1 MDGPSHD
8 PHAETSRAFDGVA
21 AIYDGPFGNNS
32 VVQWMRAH
40 LWRAVDRALAPGSR
54 LLDLGC
60 GTGLDAAHFAA
71 RGHTVLAI
79 DSSPE
84 MVRRTVARAEQLG
97 LSGRIAARE
106 VGIHELERLTGER
119 FDGIYSDLGPL
130 NCVPDL
136 APVADACATFLPVGA
151 PLIASVMGRF
161 CPWETAYYC
170 ARLHPRR
177 AFLRLSRGAVP
188 VGLNGR
194 TVWTSYYSPGE
205 IASAFSRGF
214 ELESCRALGLFL
226 PPPYLVATAQRL
238 PCFVLPLAWLD
249 DTLGGLPLLRS
260 VGDHF
265 LIVLRK
271 AHT

>member
-1 MDGPSHD
+1 MADEPGVRQ
-8 PHAETSRAFDGVA
+8 AQTSQAFDGVA
-21 AIYDGPFGNNS
+21 AFYDGPFGNNAA
-32 VVQWMRAH
+32 VQWMRAH
-40 LWRAVDRALAPGSR
+40 LWRAVEAALPPAAR

-71 RGHTVLAI
+71 RGHTVLGV

-84 MVRRTVARAEQLG
+84 MVRRTAARARQLG

-106 VGIHELERLTGER
+106 LGIHELERLAGER

-130 NCVPDL
+130 NCVPNL
-136 APVADACATFLPVGA
+136 AGVADACATLLPAGA
-151 PLIASVMGRF
+151 PLIASVMGRV

-177 AFLRLSRGAVP
+177 AFLRFSRGAVP

-205 IASAFSRGF
+205 LVSAFSSSF
-214 ELESCRALGLFL
+214 EPESRRALGIFL
-226 PPPYLVATAQRL
+226 PPPYLLSSADHLSPPARA
-238 PCFVLPLAWLD
+238 LAWLD

-260 VGDHF
+260 AGDHV
-265 LIVLRK
+265 LVVLRRR
-271 AHT
+271 